1 MTDTARLRAAVSG
14 LVAFAAEEETVLLA
28 VPGMAC
34 YGLAC
39 AQARSGRTDDALA
52 AIRQAISLNPELRA
66 SADRDAD
73 LAALRDAGRLTT
85 LLS

>member
-1 MTDTARLRAAVSG
+1 
-14 LVAFAAEEETVLLA
+14 
-28 VPGMAC
+28 MAC

-66 SADRDAD
+66 SAHRDPD